1 MIYVFITILHL
12 NEIVYL
18 FTYLFTFWHL
28 YVFFC
33 KSMHKLN
40 YIKLSFI
47 LKESNSH
54 YITFI
59 LSFLFLGN
67 VTIN

>member
-1 MIYVFITILHL
+1 MKLLFI
-12 NEIVYL
+12 YL
-18 FTYLFTFWHL
+18 FIYLLAF
-28 YVFFC
+28 VCFFC